1 MGATLVCSAH
11 PCWILPVLQT
21 FQTPFSIA
29 LCTLITSLYL
39 IGLFGGWIPPYFL
52 LCLQLESKAIVY
64 WPAFLRERFLRHVI
78 PYSKRLKFTV
88 CVPSHCTAE
97 RSMSL
102 LSATGNQVTA
112 PGLVLTKP
120 VSGLHF
126 LLPWVKAYPS
136 GFLFTCLSAELGK
149 QCSSFSGFEDST
161 EGAMLVIPL
170 SILYLKLWLIE
181 RPSVTTCSKRNAK

>member
-1 MGATLVCSAH
+1 M
-11 PCWILPVLQT
+11 
-21 FQTPFSIA
+21 
-29 LCTLITSLYL
+29 
-39 IGLFGGWIPPYFL
+39 PPAYNRMKLESNNRRKFTNTYKLNIFL
-52 LCLQLESKAIVY
+52 LNSQWVKQEI
-64 WPAFLRERFLRHVI
+64 PREIRKYFDMIGNENITYQNLWERIRAVQG
-78 PYSKRLKFTV
+78 KFITV
-88 CVPSHCTAE
+88 NTYINRE
-97 RSMSL
+97 KDRSMSL